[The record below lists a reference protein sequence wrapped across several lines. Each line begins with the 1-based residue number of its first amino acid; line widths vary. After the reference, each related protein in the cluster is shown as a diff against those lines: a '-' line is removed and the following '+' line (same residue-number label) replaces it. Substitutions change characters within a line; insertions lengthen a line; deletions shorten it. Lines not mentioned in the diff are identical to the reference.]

1 MRLIFGSPLLVSLAV
16 ASIAALPAAA
26 GATPIGNADVSFS
39 DTGLPA
45 QSGPVD
51 YFDLTG
57 DVGQTSVTEGGV
69 SLTVNNSASGIVQ
82 GSQSGYYAAPVMGG
96 TSSNPVLWSAP
107 YIQAG
112 CTGQYCTGGAV
123 GSVTLN
129 FSTQQQYF
137 GLLWGSVGAGDML
150 NFYNNGTLVESL
162 TGSEVIAAANVNT
175 SNGSE
180 GFDGSQYTL
189 INLING
195 LTFNSVV
202 LEQTVS
208 DAFEAA
214 DFEYAAQDTFVPE
227 PASFAVMGIGLLGLG
242 FARYGRRQA

>member
-1 MRLIFGSPLLVSLAV
+1 MRAFGKSNLLSAAAVLA
-16 ASIAALPAAA
+16 ASVLPAIAS
-26 GATPIGNADVSFS
+26 ATPIGNADVSFS

-51 YFDLTG
+51 YVDLTG
-57 DVGQTSVTEGGV
+57 DVGQTSVTQGGV

-82 GSQSGYYAAPVMGG
+82 GSLSGYYAAPVMGG
-96 TSSNPVLWSAP
+96 TSTNPVLWSAP
-107 YIQAG
+107 YLQAG
-112 CTGQYCTGGAV
+112 CAGQYCSGNNV
-123 GSVTLN
+123 GSITLK

-189 INLING
+189 INLMNG

-227 PASFAVMGIGLLGLG
+227 PGSFAVMGIGLLGLG
-242 FARYGRRQA
+242 LGRYGRR

>member
-1 MRLIFGSPLLVSLAV
+1 MRLIHGSFGIAALA
-16 ASIAALPAAA
+16 ATAILALPAAA

-69 SLTVNNSASGIVQ
+69 SLTVNNAASGIVQ
-82 GSQSGYYAAPVMGG
+82 GSLADYYAAPVMGG
-96 TSSNPVLWSAP
+96 TAANPVLWSAP

-112 CTGQYCTGGAV
+112 CTGQYCSGGAV

-137 GLLWGSVGAGDML
+137 GLLWGSVGTGDML

-162 TGSEVIAAANVNT
+162 TGAEVIAAANVNT
-175 SNGSE
+175 ANGSQ

-189 INLING
+189 VNMMNG

-202 LEQTVS
+202 LEQTIS